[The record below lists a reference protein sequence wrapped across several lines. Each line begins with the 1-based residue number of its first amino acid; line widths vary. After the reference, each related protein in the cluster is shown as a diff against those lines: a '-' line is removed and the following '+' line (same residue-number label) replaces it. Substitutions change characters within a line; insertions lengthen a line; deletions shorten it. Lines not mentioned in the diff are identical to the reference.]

1 MKIMKT
7 LKKRLSQGH
16 NLALEDFEPRT
27 SLFRILHATIYNV
40 YLGWLYHTIDSL
52 GDKPSREQKAV
63 HHLQKSIDVD
73 NTNGQTW
80 YLLGR

>member
-1 MKIMKT
+1 MTFVAIGA
-7 LKKRLSQGH
+7 LRVKKKLC
-16 NLALEDFEPRT
+16 FT
-27 SLFRILHATIYNV
+27 
-40 YLGWLYHTIDSL
+40 GWLYHTIESL
-52 GDKPSREQKAV
+52 GDKPTREQKAV